1 MSENETDH
9 AVMRSNDGFRKA
21 STQPTAHIGLLLC
34 GVVSAKH
41 FGVALILPSVD
52 SGYSPAR
59 ALIRFAV
66 ATIGQRSLDDS
77 HPRSCDCSCARLR
90 RVVGGGIVMG
100 FATGTTHPTEGPW
113 PTSSRLR
120 RRRPCAR
127 RRGFVRLGDR
137 PRFVVAHLV
146 VHAGAILQHATSS
159 AAAPLLSRSPCVK
172 ADFIRFCSSDSAAGD
187 G

>member
-1 MSENETDH
+1 LSENETDH

-21 STQPTAHIGLLLC
+21 STQPTAHIGF
-34 GVVSAKH
+34 A
-41 FGVALILPSVD
+41 ILRGRV
-52 SGYSPAR
+52 GEAFRRGAY
-59 ALIRFAV
+59 FAV
-66 ATIGQRSLDDS
+66 GRFGLQSGSRAHPLFGQRSLDDS

-100 FATGTTHPTEGPW
+100 FGTGSTHPTEGPW

-159 AAAPLLSRSPCVK
+159 AAAPLLSRSP
-172 ADFIRFCSSDSAAGD
+172 
-187 G
+187 

>member
-1 MSENETDH
+1 M
-9 AVMRSNDGFRKA
+9 GFARPQP
-21 STQPTAHIGLLLC
+21 SLRPTQGLLFC

-66 ATIGQRSLDDS
+66 STIGQRSLDDS

-100 FATGTTHPTEGPW
+100 FGTGSTHPTEGPW

-146 VHAGAILQHATSS
+146 VHAGATLQHATSS
-159 AAAPLLSRSPCVK
+159 AAAPLLSRSP
-172 ADFIRFCSSDSAAGD
+172 
-187 G
+187 